1 MAGPCVG
8 TQLRSYRL
16 AIACTG
22 EYARAATGSN
32 NPTVAQALSA
42 IVTSINRV
50 DGVYEK
56 ELSISLNLVA
66 NNNAIVFVNPDTDPF
81 AANNDGSALLDESQT
96 VITANIGA
104 ANYDIGHTFS
114 TGAGGIA
121 QLGTVCGGS
130 KARGVTG
137 LANPVGDPYDI
148 DYVAHEMGHQ
158 FDARHTFNGTTGS
171 CSDGN
176 RNASTAVEPGSGIT
190 IMSYAGICDA
200 VNNLGANS
208 LPYFHAISMD
218 EINTFVTADRKSTRL
233 NSSHQ

>member
-22 EYARAATGSN
+22 EYARAAVGNN

-56 ELSISLNLVA
+56 ELSVSLNLVG
-66 NNNAIVFVNPDTDPF
+66 NNNQVVFVNPATDPF
-81 AANNDGSALLDESQT
+81 TANDDGQALLDESQT
-96 VITANIGA
+96 VITTNIGD

-114 TGAGGIA
+114 TGAGGVA
-121 QLGTVCGGS
+121 QLGVVCGSS

-137 LANPVGDPYDI
+137 SPD
-148 DYVAHEMGHQ
+148 
-158 FDARHTFNGTTGS
+158 TG
-171 CSDGN
+171 
-176 RNASTAVEPGSGIT
+176 RRP
-190 IMSYAGICDA
+190 
-200 VNNLGANS
+200 L
-208 LPYFHAISMD
+208 
-218 EINTFVTADRKSTRL
+218 
-233 NSSHQ
+233 